1 MTAPPLHPARGT
13 RLTRAIRRTAL
24 AVACV
29 FAIAAT
35 VTSGCRSAR
44 RGEPLASLPT
54 LTPEQQR
61 GQILFSQQ
69 CYQCHPN
76 GSTGVGPALN
86 NKPLPAALVKTQVR
100 KGLGAMPAYSEK
112 QISDADLDALASYV
126 GALRKS

>member
-1 MTAPPLHPARGT
+1 MMPRRPT
-13 RLTRAIRRTAL
+13 RRTSLVL
-24 AVACV
+24 ACIV
-29 FAIAAT
+29 T
-35 VTSGCRSAR
+35 VTLLPSCRSAR
-44 RGEPLASLPT
+44 RGEPLAAAPQ

-100 KGLGAMPAYSEK
+100 KGLGAMPAYDEK
-112 QISDADLDALASYV
+112 HISDADLDTLAGYV